1 MLFFIGHPV
10 HVRQIVANAVRA
22 TGLEVSWQDI
32 PLRDPDGIFIA
43 FFQTRPIHIE
53 FQRLSITLWRVA
65 GPRHPYPILHSWAH
79 AYPSWASL
87 LSSVPGVR
95 ILNPDG

>member
-1 MLFFIGHPV
+1 
-10 HVRQIVANAVRA
+10 
-22 TGLEVSWQDI
+22 
-32 PLRDPDGIFIA
+32 
-43 FFQTRPIHIE
+43 
-53 FQRLSITLWRVA
+53 VA